1 MLDFLEHSP
10 LIIRMFH
17 LLHLDHLLLLQYF
30 DGIES
35 LIMLRLDE
43 MDPPKASSA

>member
-1 MLDFLEHSP
+1 MLDFLEHSS

-17 LLHLDHLLLLQYF
+17 LLHLHHLLLFQHF

-35 LIMLRLDE
+35 LIMLRLDQ
-43 MDPPKASSA
+43 MHPPKATSA